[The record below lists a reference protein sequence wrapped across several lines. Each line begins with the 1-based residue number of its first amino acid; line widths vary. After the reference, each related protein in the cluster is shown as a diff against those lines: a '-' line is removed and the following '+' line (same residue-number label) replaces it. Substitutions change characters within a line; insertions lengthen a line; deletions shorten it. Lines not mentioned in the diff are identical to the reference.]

1 MKFTSHALSRRKLL
15 TAAAGA
21 AAVVALPSR
30 AQTLEKLEFMTEF
43 APHGFHA
50 PFYLAMQRGWFKD
63 AGIDLNLKDGRG
75 TAATI
80 NLVGAGQVGVGFVNL
95 SGAVIARSKG
105 VPVKCI
111 ASILRKG
118 TNGLIMK
125 PGTGIKT
132 PQQLR
137 GKTVLYGTT
146 TIEANL
152 LDGYLATAGMTRD
165 DVKMLGVDAPSK
177 VSSVLSGKGDV
188 AVGPVPY
195 YLGLLE
201 GKQEKVETLLFDD
214 AGIRMLDFGLVA
226 QDSTIAARPKVLAS
240 FVKVVSRAFDYTRTG
255 NNVDEAVKAMIALRP
270 TANID
275 PVTAVNMFK
284 SHARHIDSPATAGKP
299 VGYISPQEVRETVK
313 TLKDVK
319 VIEASLNPEDTYT
332 TAFNP

>member
-1 MKFTSHALSRRKLL
+1 MKSASFDLSRRQVL

-21 AAVVALPSR
+21 VAGAWLPAR
-30 AQTLEKLEFMTEF
+30 AQTLEKLQFMTEF

-50 PFYLAMQRGWFKD
+50 PFYLAMQKGWFKD
-63 AGIDLNLKDGRG
+63 AGIDLDLKDGRG

-80 NLVGAGQVGVGFVNL
+80 NLVGAGQVEVGFVNL
-95 SGAVIARSKG
+95 SGGVIARSKG
-105 VPVKCI
+105 VPVKAI

-118 TNGLIMK
+118 TNGLIMT
-125 PGTGIKT
+125 PGTGIRT

-137 GKTVLYGTT
+137 GKTVLYATT
-146 TIEANL
+146 TIEAQL
-152 LDGYLATAGMTRD
+152 LDGYLATAGMTRE
-165 DVKMLGVDAPSK
+165 DVKMLGVDSASK
-177 VSSVLSGKGDV
+177 VAGVLGGKGDV

-201 GKQEKVETLLFDD
+201 GKPDRVETVLFDD

-226 QDSTIAARPKVLAS
+226 QDSTIAARPTVLAN

-270 TANID
+270 NANID

-284 SHARHIDSPATAGKP
+284 SHAQHIPSPATAGKP
-299 VGYISPQEVRETVK
+299 VGYLAPQEMRETVK

-319 VIEASLNPEDTYT
+319 VIDAGLNPEETYT
-332 TAFNP
+332 IAFNP